1 VIVSS
6 GGKKPTVHASAFVAP
21 TAVVSGD
28 VTIGS
33 GCAIMHGAVIVAEGA
48 PVTIGSDS
56 AIMEHAVLRASGGAA
71 MQFALAVGERCIVGP
86 HAYLSGA
93 TLGEG
98 CFVSGNA
105 RILNGAVLEDDCSV
119 GAGATVHA
127 KARLAAGTLVGPGR
141 IAAGDPATMYAAHEA
156 PAEQLEAELF
166 ERVFNVAAEGDARGR
181 IAESYAKFLRKAH
194 ARDASAG
201 ETKAPKAPV
210 RRSGEE
216 PPATQ
221 TTEVD
226 KVVDVMMLELEEMEH
241 RRQEAIR
248 RQRER

>member
-6 GGKKPTVHASAFVAP
+6 GGKKPNVHSSAYVAP

-33 GCAIMHGAVIVAEGA
+33 GSAVMHGAVIVSEGA
-48 PVTIGSDS
+48 PVTIGSDCVV
-56 AIMEHAVLRASGGAA
+56 MECAVLRASGGAA
-71 MQFALAVGERCIVGP
+71 MQFPLEIADRCLIGP
-86 HAYLSGA
+86 HSYVVGA
-93 TLGEG
+93 TIGEG
-98 CFVSGNA
+98 CFVSGNS
-105 RILNGAVLEDDCSV
+105 RILNGATIGDDCGI
-119 GAGATVHA
+119 GAGATVRPGAHVTP
-127 KARLAAGTLVGPGR
+127 GTSLGTN
-141 IAAGDPATMYAAHEA
+141 ANE
-156 PAEQLEAELF
+156 LEFELF
-166 ERVFNVAAEGDARGR
+166 EQVFNEKAEGDARGR
-181 IAESYAKFLRKAH
+181 VAETYAKFLRKAH
-194 ARDASAG
+194 ARDGDTA
-201 ETKAPKAPV
+201 EKKAAKAPV

-248 RQRER
+248 RQKGR

>member
-6 GGKKPTVHASAFVAP
+6 GGKKPNVHSSAYVAP
-21 TAVVSGD
+21 TAIVSGD

-33 GCAIMHGAVIVAEGA
+33 GCAVLHGAVIVAEGA
-48 PVTIGSDS
+48 PVTIGSDC
-56 AIMEHAVLRASGGAA
+56 AIMEYAVLRASGGAA
-71 MQFALAVGERCIVGP
+71 MQFALDVADRCLIGP
-86 HAYLSGA
+86 HSYIVGA

-105 RILNGAVLEDDCSV
+105 RILNGATLEEDCGV
-119 GAGATVHA
+119 AAGATVRPNARVASGTSVGANA
-127 KARLAAGTLVGPGR
+127 K
-141 IAAGDPATMYAAHEA
+141 E
-156 PAEQLEAELF
+156 LEVELF
-166 ERVFNVAAEGDARGR
+166 EHVFNEKAERDARGR
-181 IAESYAKFLRKAH
+181 IAETYAKFLRKAH
-194 ARDASAG
+194 ARDGDAG
-201 ETKAPKAPV
+201 EKKTSKAPV

-248 RQRER
+248 RQRGS

>member
-6 GGKKPTVHASAFVAP
+6 GGRKPNVHASAYVAP
-21 TAVVSGD
+21 TAIVSGD

-33 GCAIMHGAVIVAEGA
+33 GCAVLHGAVIVSEGA
-48 PVTIGSDS
+48 PITIGSDC
-56 AIMEHAVLRASGGAA
+56 AIMEYAVLRASGGAA
-71 MQFALAVGERCIVGP
+71 MQFALSIADRCLIGP
-86 HAYLSGA
+86 HSYIVGA

-98 CFVSGNA
+98 CFVAGTA

-119 GAGATVHA
+119 ASGATVHA
-127 KARLAAGTLVGPGR
+127 GAHLATGASAG
-141 IAAGDPATMYAAHEA
+141 A
-156 PAEQLEAELF
+156 EAERFEAALF
-166 ERVFNVAAEGDARGR
+166 ERVFNEKGEGDVRGR
-181 IAESYAKFLRKAH
+181 VAETYAKFLRKAH
-194 ARDASAG
+194 ARDGVVTESKA
-201 ETKAPKAPV
+201 TKTPV

-248 RQRER
+248 RQRGS

>member
-6 GGKKPTVHASAFVAP
+6 GGKKPDVHASAYVAP
-21 TAVVSGD
+21 TAVISGD

-33 GCAIMHGAVIVAEGA
+33 GCAIMHGAVIVSEGA
-48 PVTIGSDS
+48 PVRIGSDC
-56 AIMEHAVLRASGGAA
+56 AIMEHAVLRASGGTA
-71 MQFALAVGERCIVGP
+71 MQFPLELGDRCLIGP
-86 HAYLSGA
+86 HAYIVGA

-98 CFVSGNA
+98 CFVAGTA
-105 RILNGAVLEDDCSV
+105 RILNAAVLEDDCSV
-119 GAGATVHA
+119 ASGTTVHA
-127 KARLAAGTLVGPGR
+127 GARLSQGTSAGADAER
-141 IAAGDPATMYAAHEA
+141 FEA
-156 PAEQLEAELF
+156 LLF
-166 ERVFNVAAEGDARGR
+166 ERVFNEKAEGDVRGR
-181 IAESYAKFLRKAH
+181 VAETYAKFLRKAH
-194 ARDASAG
+194 ARDGAVNEAK
-201 ETKAPKAPV
+201 TPKAPA

-248 RQRER
+248 RQRGH